1 MHAFQHDVSNSA
13 RQCIWRFLGITVL
26 ACVLIFEVETR
37 SAQET
42 TIMRDG
48 TDYVAQTQHNHP
60 VEPGGTLTTDNGFAS
75 IEISSW
81 TKNEVQVTV
90 EKRSKITV
98 EDRVRRAFDDIEVKT
113 EKRDNDVRII
123 VDRSK
128 SHRRNRVAVKI
139 TVQVPEHYNLDLES
153 SGGDIEIEDLRGDVR
168 ARSSGGDVVMGN
180 IREAT
185 VDVRT
190 SGGDI
195 RLESGDVDTRMTT
208 SGGDIQIGNAKGR
221 TEARTSGGD
230 ITIEHADGEVDV
242 RTSGG
247 DIQIENT
254 TGDLTAT
261 SSGGDIHIEN
271 AMGGLSITASGG
283 DIQIENA
290 MEGVN
295 AESSG
300 GDIAIENARRAV
312 TVASKGGDIDIENA
326 MGGVTATTSG
336 GDINISL
343 TGADTSIDRSCHLR
357 STGGEVT
364 IYLPDDLAAT
374 IDAEVKIGTSGFWR
388 RGDYRVH
395 SDFDLS
401 GNNAESH
408 DRTRARVSA
417 RAGYA
422 RVACDINGGGD
433 LIRIET
439 TNSNIK
445 IKKL

>member
-1 MHAFQHDVSNSA
+1 
-13 RQCIWRFLGITVL
+13 
-26 ACVLIFEVETR
+26 
-37 SAQET
+37 
-42 TIMRDG
+42 MRDDAG
-48 TDYVAQTQHNHP
+48 YVEQTQHSYP
-60 VEPGGTLTTDNGFAS
+60 VEPGGTLKTDNGFAS
-75 IEISSW
+75 TEISNW
-81 TKNEVQVTV
+81 AKNEVKVTV
-90 EKRSKITV
+90 EKRTDVST
-98 EDRVRRAFDDIEVKT
+98 EDRARSAFDDIEVKT
-113 EKRDNDVRII
+113 DKKDNDVRII
-123 VDRSK
+123 VDGPK
-128 SHRRNRVAVKI
+128 SHRRNRVAVNIK
-139 TVQVPEHYNLDLES
+139 VQVPEHYNLDLES
-153 SGGDIEIEDLRGDVR
+153 SGGDIEVEDLRGDVR

-195 RLESGDVDTRMTT
+195 RLENGDSDTRMTT
-208 SGGDIQIGNAKGR
+208 SGGDIQIENAKGR

-261 SSGGDIHIEN
+261 SSGGDIQIEN
-271 AMGGLSITASGG
+271 AMGGLSIEASGG

-290 MEGVN
+290 MEGVY

-312 TVASKGGDIDIENA
+312 TVESKGGDIDIENA
-326 MGGVTATTSG
+326 KGGVTATTSG
-336 GDINISL
+336 GDINVSL
-343 TGADTSIDRSCHLR
+343 TGADTSIDRRCHLK

-388 RGDYRVH
+388 SGDYRVH

-422 RVACDINGGGD
+422 RVAGDINGGGD